1 MTTPSAQDPFREK
14 VRQDIRSGAVCDVP
28 YISMNV
34 LAAVI
39 ACYGLLA
46 NSPAVVIG
54 AMIVAMLLGPIM
66 GAALALVDSDMAL
79 LRSALFTLIG
89 GALAVMI
96 TASVLGLIHRDIPIT
111 NEIMARTSPNL
122 LEMTRDFTVSPYP
135 PEKILGRVIRHKRWT
150 CRRTRIAKIDTAGAA
165 SWPNS
170 LFRLTS
176 R

>member
-1 MTTPSAQDPFREK
+1 MTTPSAQDQFREK
-14 VRQDIRSGAVCDVP
+14 VRQDIRNGAVCDVP

-79 LRSALFTLIG
+79 LRSALFTLLG
-89 GALAVMI
+89 GVLVVMT
-96 TASVLGLIHRDIPIT
+96 TASVLGLIHKRY
-111 NEIMARTSPNL
+111 
-122 LEMTRDFTVSPYP
+122 PY
-135 PEKILGRVIRHKRWT
+135 HQ
-150 CRRTRIAKIDTAGAA
+150 
-165 SWPNS
+165 
-170 LFRLTS
+170 
-176 R
+176 